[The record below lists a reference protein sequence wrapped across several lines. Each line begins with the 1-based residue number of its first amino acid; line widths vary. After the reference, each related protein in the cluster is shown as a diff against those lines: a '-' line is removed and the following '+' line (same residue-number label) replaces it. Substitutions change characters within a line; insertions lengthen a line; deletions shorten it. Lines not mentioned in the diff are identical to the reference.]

1 MAEVAE
7 VFEQVPFSDAEFAEN
22 PEPRCPC
29 LLLLDNSMSMRG
41 RPIKELNEGLS
52 SFESEL
58 ATDSLASKR
67 VEVAVITFGP
77 VKVQLDFTSA
87 LNFTAP
93 KISVAG
99 DTPMGAA
106 IEEGLDYLRARKDL
120 YRSNGIAFYRPWI
133 FLITDGAPTDSWEHA
148 ARLIKE
154 GEQSKGFSFYAVG
167 VENANMDTLRQIC
180 ADREPLKLKGL
191 QFRELFAWLSASL
204 SSQSRSNPG
213 DQVSVTDPTGPK
225 GWAVAG

>member
-1 MAEVAE
+1 MSE

-52 SFESEL
+52 SFQSEL

-77 VKVQLDFTSA
+77 VKVQMDFTSA
-87 LNFTAP
+87 LNFNAP
-93 KISVAG
+93 KLSVAG

-106 IEEGLDYLRARKDL
+106 IEEGLEFLRARKDI
-120 YRSNGIAFYRPWI
+120 YRI
-133 FLITDGAPTDSWEHA
+133 
-148 ARLIKE
+148 
-154 GEQSKGFSFYAVG
+154 
-167 VENANMDTLRQIC
+167 
-180 ADREPLKLKGL
+180 
-191 QFRELFAWLSASL
+191 
-204 SSQSRSNPG
+204 
-213 DQVSVTDPTGPK
+213 
-225 GWAVAG
+225 